1 MVTKRAPPIVETV
14 TEDDPSTPTSF
25 EEVEAEDELE
35 EAEEDEANLKN
46 YESDLDEGG
55 SSVGSTETNYANDAD
70 YEGPLLLGPTICR
83 VILGAKT
90 EIGEEVCCG
99 TIAKN
104 CNRRGHSDIRA
115 KQSARVAPIGI
126 YVGKRNNKEKVDG
139 VITSFISEAD
149 YASSK
154 ARDRSNIDALSQSDQ
169 KKASEALLS
178 PKETTVAFD
187 TSGAPPT
194 RSTSFASRIPT
205 PRTPSKNI
213 PALKTKPS
221 LKINTASL
229 NAVPSPAYAR
239 TVPEST
245 TELQAMIKT
254 MKSKA
259 PPMEAPKALNVPP
272 NSTKTPESNTD
283 KQLQEALLYNANLQG
298 MMETLLSNQQ
308 ASRDTNS
315 AQKSKAKATK
325 SRKKPHYWA
334 VTCGWQLGIFKVPP
348 DREDYQKATQ
358 GFPKS
363 KLSSRKFSTRK
374 AATRWFDAELA
385 ASDEDGT
392 ELSDSENSD
401 DNSSDNSDQG
411 RKGPSRLRGGG
422 RKGGSSP
429 DSSDNSSSEDEGTA
443 DSDDGSEEDQP
454 TIKRLRRKLTKK
466 EIKVSK
472 KASKPKKQI
481 KPSKK
486 GSRKPNR
493 LSDIL
498 NPEALGPDSSVG
510 KDDEIFGQ
518 SLEIQSEVID
528 FLCPKGVTLDVQEEL
543 MESATDVCALPG
555 KLKGDDASSTM
566 EALGATLSDMN
577 SRNARRKNTIPRE
590 TQWQTSNRNALGRIK
605 TYQNL
610 IGFVGEFG
618 KQRKQVLKNMRGR
631 MTDSLFHAGWE
642 IEEANLFYQAG
653 LLPTIMRLTM
663 EHYWELLSHLRNIA
677 TEHLEDWEAAFTHV
691 VHHSEKLRVIRDNA
705 ATRNQML
712 FQNYV
717 YLRDAV
723 AKDFHSSSLTG
734 KFTKT
739 IQEQIRSLRVTMEET
754 QALGARLKDPNNPHY
769 ACAHCHSDI
778 HEGGQNKCPLA
789 KIKVKRA
796 RTLAKALAARIEEDP
811 DDAENI
817 INQAVLQEK

>member
-1 MVTKRAPPIVETV
+1 MVTKNAPPIVETV
-14 TEDDPSTPTSF
+14 
-25 EEVEAEDELE
+25 AEDELSPPISFEEIDAE
-35 EAEEDEANLKN
+35 EAEEPEN
-46 YESDLDEGG
+46 YESDMDEGG

-83 VILGAKT
+83 VILGTKT
-90 EIGEEVCCG
+90 DLGEEVCCG
-99 TIAKN
+99 TIAED
-104 CNRRGHSDIRA
+104 CTRRGHTNIRA
-115 KQSARVAPIGI
+115 AHPARVAPAGR
-126 YVGKRNNKEKVDG
+126 YVGKRNNKDKVDG
-139 VITSFISEAD
+139 ILMSFISEAD
-149 YASSK
+149 HAANK
-154 ARDRSNIDALSQSDQ
+154 ARDRASIETLSQSDQ

-178 PKETTVAFD
+178 PKQTTVAFD
-187 TSGAPPT
+187 TSGAPPSL
-194 RSTSFASRIPT
+194 STSFASRIPT
-205 PRTPSKNI
+205 SRTTSK
-213 PALKTKPS
+213 PVSALRNKPS
-221 LKINTASL
+221 LKVDTASAK
-229 NAVPSPAYAR
+229 AVPSPAPIL
-239 TVPEST
+239 TVSEST
-245 TELQAMIKT
+245 AELQSMMQT
-254 MKSKA
+254 MKG
-259 PPMEAPKALNVPP
+259 KALTTEANQPSAPRVLNVQPRL
-272 NSTKTPESNTD
+272 SKTPEADTD
-283 KQLQEALLYNANLQG
+283 KQLREALVCNANLQR
-298 MMETLLSNQQ
+298 MMESLMSNQ
-308 ASRDTNS
+308 ASRDAKSDKKTK
-315 AQKSKAKATK
+315 AKSKK
-325 SRKKPHYWA
+325 SKRPHYWA
-334 VTCGWQLGIFKVPP
+334 VTSGWHLGVFKIPT
-348 DREDYQKATQ
+348 DLEDYQKATL
-358 GFPKS
+358 GFPKH

-385 ASDEDGT
+385 DSEGEGT
-392 ELSDSENSD
+392 ESSDAYDSEDDGSDSSND
-401 DNSSDNSDQG
+401 A
-411 RKGPSRLRGGG
+411 RVRPSRLRGGG

-429 DSSDNSSSEDEGTA
+429 DSSDNSSSEDEGKS
-443 DSDDGSEEDQP
+443 DSDDDSDEDQKA
-454 TIKRLRRKLTKK
+454 IKRLRRKLTKK

-472 KASKPKKQI
+472 NASKSRKRNKR
-481 KPSKK
+481 SKK
-486 GSRKPNR
+486 GCKKPSR

-498 NPEALGPDSSVG
+498 NPEALGPDASVG

-610 IGFVGEFG
+610 LDFVGEFG
-618 KQRKQVLKNMRGR
+618 KQRQQVLKNMRGR
-631 MTDSLFHAGWE
+631 MTDSLFHSGWD

-653 LLPTIMRLTM
+653 LLPNVMRLTM

-691 VHHSEKLRVIRDNA
+691 SHHSEKLRVIRDNA

-723 AKDFHSSSLTG
+723 ANEFHSSSLTG

-739 IQEQIRSLRVTMEET
+739 IQDQIRSLRTTMEEA
-754 QALGARLKDPNNPHY
+754 QALGTRLKDLKNPHY
-769 ACAHCHSDI
+769 SCAHCHSEI
-778 HEGGQNKCPLA
+778 HEGGQKACPLA
-789 KIKVKRA
+789 KIKVHRA

-811 DDAENI
+811 DNAESI
-817 INQAVLQEK
+817 IKQAVLQEK